1 MYNDQKVKSLHIML
15 PKTRGCVKSY
25 DGHTKWMYFL
35 IEDDSL
41 LGQCNTI
48 WGKVWANIKKE
59 FDKVDSNHTCLIS
72 LDSPLKKSYQQR
84 FLKECKYIEKKII
97 RQINDNFRDFFS
109 SDEPDQE

>member
-1 MYNDQKVKSLHIML
+1 ML

-84 FLKECKYIEKKII
+84 FLKECKYIEKKVI
-97 RQINDNFRDFFS
+97 RQINDNFRDFFLPMS
-109 SDEPDQE
+109 LIKNKLE